1 MAAGYLSAN
10 IHSHCEGGMT
20 SGDHDSRASLNEFQ
34 ARRLSVTCQY
44 IDRVVGEIEEILH
57 SSGSKAAF
65 PKLIQD
71 VTPAQRRTIEDYLAR
86 IRAQLVRVLDG
97 QGIPRPEA
105 WIPAS
110 RAVYTSLTVIDIAV
124 EELRPRYMRGYGEV
138 PAELATELEGISG
151 ELRGLVARVNQYLL
165 QGAGEDLKNRLL
177 RLEQTTSELEL
188 LARIERV
195 VAERGLVEFRSTL
208 AGIVD
213 RLEDQSL
220 EIAVFGRVSAGK
232 SSLLN
237 AILGEEVLPVGV
249 TPITAVPT
257 RIRFGEAAS
266 LTICYAERP
275 KQTLEISRLIE
286 VASEKQNPHNEKR
299 VTRIVLELPSAR
311 LREGVTLVDTP
322 GLGSLATTGASETL
336 AYLPKCD
343 LGVVLIDTGS
353 TPTVE
358 DLRTIETL
366 QESAVPVQVLLSKAD
381 QLSNEEMK
389 QMTAYVR
396 EHVSREC
403 HLDVKVY
410 AVSAMA
416 GHKALLERW
425 FESEIYPLFERSREL
440 KALSIKRKV
449 GALRDS
455 VVAALSLRV
464 RRSRGVSGTDREK
477 LREVEAGLRRA
488 TGKIT
493 QTRTQLENEMQAFSR
508 DGKWLLEQAADRLAE
523 EWRKGAA
530 MDTGM
535 LLIESVLRNVH
546 KQVNVYRDVLEKLAR
561 ELHEELSRA
570 ANALNLPQGPSE
582 EEFVSTI
589 RAMPVFDFAVS
600 ERRLRRPKWSRVF
613 GKVVARAAVRHA
625 VRSQLEG
632 SLNERLA
639 VYCGVYRDWSASIL
653 QQLERRFSP
662 FADGYRAQA
671 ERAQGGGAIGSA
683 EEQALLND
691 LQSLG
696 GTTAENEAGLSVASA
711 D

>member
-1 MAAGYLSAN
+1 
-10 IHSHCEGGMT
+10 MT
-20 SGDHDSRASLNEFQ
+20 SGDQNSRATLNEFQ

-44 IDRVVGEIEEILH
+44 IDRVIGEIEGILY
-57 SSGSKAAF
+57 SAGSKAAF

-71 VTPAQRRTIEDYLAR
+71 VTPAQRRTMEDYLAR

-110 RAVYTSLTVIDIAV
+110 RAVYTSLTMIDIAV

-151 ELRGLVARVNQYLL
+151 ELRGLVARINQYLL

-177 RLEQTTSELEL
+177 RLEQTSSELNL
-188 LARIERV
+188 LAKIERV

-220 EIAVFGRVSAGK
+220 EIAMFGRVSAGK

-237 AILGEEVLPVGV
+237 AILGEEILPVGV

-257 RIRFGEAAS
+257 RIRFGEAVS
-266 LTICYAERP
+266 LTVWYAERP
-275 KQTLEISRLIE
+275 RQTLDISRLLE
-286 VASEKQNPHNEKR
+286 VASEKHNPHNEKR

-311 LREGVTLVDTP
+311 LRKGVTLVDTP

-343 LGVVLIDTGS
+343 LGAVLIDSGS
-353 TPTVE
+353 TLTAE
-358 DLRTIETL
+358 DLQTIVTL
-366 QESAVPVQVLLSKAD
+366 QEAAIPVQVLLSKAD
-381 QLSNEEMK
+381 QLSAEETK

-403 HLDVKVY
+403 HLEVAVY

-416 GHKALLERW
+416 GHRALLERW
-425 FESEIYPLFERSREL
+425 FESEIHPLFERSREL

-455 VVAALSLRV
+455 VAAALSLRV
-464 RRSRGVSGTDREK
+464 RRSRGVSGMDQEK
-477 LREVEAGLRRA
+477 LREGEAGLRRA

-493 QTRTQLENEMQAFSR
+493 ETRIQLEKETEAFSR
-508 DGKWLLEQAADRLAE
+508 DGRWLLEQAADCLAQ

-530 MDTGM
+530 VEAEM
-535 LLIESVLRNVH
+535 LLVENILRNVH
-546 KQVNVYRDVLEKLAR
+546 KQVNVYRDVLEKFAR
-561 ELHEELSRA
+561 ELHQELTRA
-570 ANALNLPQGPSE
+570 ANVLNLPQGPSE
-582 EEFVSTI
+582 EEFLSAI
-589 RAMPVFDFAVS
+589 RAMPVFDFSVS
-600 ERRLRRPKWSRVF
+600 ELHLSQPNWSRVF

-625 VRSQLEG
+625 VRSRLES

-639 VYCGVYRDWSASIL
+639 LYCGVYREWTASIL

-662 FADGYRAQA
+662 FADSYRAQA
-671 ERAQGGGAIGSA
+671 ERAQGGAALEPA
-683 EEQALLND
+683 EEQDLLND
-691 LQSLG
+691 LRSLG
-696 GTTAENEAGLSVASA
+696 GSTAESEAGLSVASA